1 MHLIARIGLSLLFF
15 VAGVGHFTNT
25 SGFERIVPPY
35 LPSPRVLVY
44 VSGIFEILGAIGIL
58 IPATQR
64 MAGWGL
70 LALLVAVFP
79 ANIYMATA
87 NIKFGSFP
95 PQPWMAWARL
105 PLQLVLIGAVI
116 WACQLWP
123 KPA

>member
-1 MHLIARIGLSLLFF
+1 M
-15 VAGVGHFTNT
+15 GHFTST

-35 LPSPRVLVY
+35 LPSPQVLVY

-64 MAGWGL
+64 LAGWGL
-70 LALLVAVFP
+70 VALLVAVFP

-87 NIKFGSFP
+87 GIKFGNFP

-123 KPA
+123 KSA